1 MSRHLKL
8 EEFMDLLEG
17 TDLRKGCNEHLNDCS
32 QCRST
37 LTSISEL
44 QEDISSMNHELPEID
59 WVNFRS
65 SVRNTLLSRSVKRSS
80 RFQRFTGW
88 CLRPEAAW
96 RLAVFLVITVSVS
109 GTFLHYTTQ
118 HSNTPGESF
127 VALETPNNSLAPS
140 IESLENNLISV
151 EETELIEAEMI
162 AWSQTELFD
171 SLNDLEIIE
180 TAKLLELLK
189 SVKDQEF
196 TFFEDDR

>member
-1 MSRHLKL
+1 MSKHLNT
-8 EEFMDLLEG
+8 EEFLELMEG
-17 TDLRKGCNEHLNDCS
+17 ANLRECWDKHLNDCG

-37 LTSISEL
+37 LASLSAL
-44 QEDISSMNHELPEID
+44 REDISSMDHELSEIN
-59 WVNFRS
+59 WGNFRS

-80 RFQRFTGW
+80 RLQRLTGW